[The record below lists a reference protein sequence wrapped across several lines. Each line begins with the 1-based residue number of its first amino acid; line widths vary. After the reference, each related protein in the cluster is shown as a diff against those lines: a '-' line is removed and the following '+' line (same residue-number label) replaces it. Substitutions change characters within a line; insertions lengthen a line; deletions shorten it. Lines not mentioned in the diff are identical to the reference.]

1 MTFKKMRDFIVRNKR
16 LILPILLGLFI
27 VLFVGYRRVAIAFLP
42 NFSVANG
49 EKVYVYVYPNTTV
62 DSLSVQ
68 LEQLQVVRNASGF
81 VRYMK
86 TKDYDQRLKPGKYRI
101 EDGMTNRTLGQH
113 LIFGMQ
119 EAVQLKFNNIRLKE
133 QLAARLA
140 QQLMVDST
148 QFIQLMNNAEFLKR
162 YDMTPETVIAMF
174 IPNTYEVY
182 WDVTAEKLFDRM
194 SQEYKRFWTEERLA
208 KAQAANLT
216 PVEVSTLASIVDE
229 ETNVAKDKPVIAGLY
244 LNRMRKGMPLQACPT
259 VKFALGDFALTHVL
273 TEHTRVN
280 SPYNTY
286 KNRGLPPGPIRMA
299 SIAGIDAVLNYTKSN
314 YIYMCAK
321 ETLNGEHNFATTL
334 AEHNQNTQR
343 YYRAYR
349 QWERNKQSQK

>member
-1 MTFKKMRDFIVRNKR
+1 
-16 LILPILLGLFI
+16 LPVLLGLFI
-27 VLFVGYRRVAIAFLP
+27 VLFVAYRRVAIAFLP
-42 NFSVANG
+42 NFSVPNG

-62 DSLSVQ
+62 DSVSVQ
-68 LEQLQVVRNASGF
+68 LERLQVVHNAPGF

-86 TKDYDQRLKPGKYRI
+86 TKEYDTRLKPGKYRI

-148 QFIQLMNNAEFLKR
+148 QFIHLMNDAEFLKR

-194 SQEYKRFWTEERLA
+194 FQEYKRFWTEERLT

>member
-1 MTFKKMRDFIVRNKR
+1 MRDFIVRNKR
-16 LILPILLGLFI
+16 LILPILLGIFI
-27 VLFVGYRRVAIAFLP
+27 VLFVAYRRVAIAFLP
-42 NFSVANG
+42 NFSVPNG

-62 DSLSVQ
+62 DSVSVQ
-68 LEQLQVVRNASGF
+68 LEQLQVVRNVSGF

-86 TKDYDQRLKPGKYRI
+86 TKEYDTRLKPGKYRI

-140 QQLMVDST
+140 QQLMADSA
-148 QFIQLMNNAEFLKR
+148 QFIQLMNDDQFLKR

-182 WDVTAEKLFDRM
+182 WDVTTEKLFDRM
-194 SQEYKRFWTEERLA
+194 SQEYTRFWTEERLA
-208 KAQAANLT
+208 KAKAANLT

-259 VKFALGDFALTHVL
+259 VKFALGDFTLTHIL

-334 AEHNQNTQR
+334 AEHHQNTQR

-349 QWERNKQSQK
+349 QWESNKKSQK